1 MQPFKVG
8 FFSFSQW
15 PWRPIQVA
23 VYLRSCFSAV
33 WIFHSLATY
42 LSFMWKDICPVW
54 GHYEESCHDLPH
66 TGFCVNTVCIS
77 LGYIPRTEVPGF
89 YGKHTTSFTRISLF
103 PRVALHFKFPP
114 AW

>member
-8 FFSFSQW
+8 FFLSPSGPGDPFRWLCISG
-15 PWRPIQVA
+15 A
-23 VYLRSCFSAV
+23 VFSAV
-33 WIFHSLATY
+33 WIFHSLAMY

-54 GHYEESCHDLPH
+54 GHYEESCHDLSH
-66 TGFCVNTVCIS
+66 TGFCVNIVCIS

-89 YGKHTTSFTRISLF
+89 YGKHTSSFTRNSLF
-103 PRVALHFKFPP
+103 SRVAVPFTFPP